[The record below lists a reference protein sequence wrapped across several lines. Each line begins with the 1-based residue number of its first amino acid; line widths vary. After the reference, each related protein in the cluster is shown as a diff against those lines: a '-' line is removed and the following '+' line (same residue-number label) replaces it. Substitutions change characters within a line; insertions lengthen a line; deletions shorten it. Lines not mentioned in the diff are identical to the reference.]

1 LELPVFQRE
10 PEGFDQVQPRAGV
23 RTEADGIAGIRGNF
37 RLVQQDIEVQGVGH
51 GAHSTRRCMASRA
64 GGAVELRP
72 WPACVSRGWNVLP
85 AYQREASWLAST
97 PACTATCCMSS
108 ADGRTV
114 TTGMSTTR
122 TACWATKWAMSSA
135 AGVTVTV
142 ARSTILVSL

>member
-1 LELPVFQRE
+1 MSRRLLTLILFVLPLALGLSGCGGRGRWIGRLFQEFSDYKVVAVHDYFR
-10 PEGFDQVQPRAGV
+10 DRAHQAA
-23 RTEADGIAGIRGNF
+23 R
-37 RLVQQDIEVQGVGH
+37 DIEVQGVGH

-122 TACWATKWAMSSA
+122 TACWATK
-135 AGVTVTV
+135 
-142 ARSTILVSL
+142 